1 MGSRRTDAN
10 GTEGRRPVRVLI
22 VEDEPLLAEAI
33 RAGLEL
39 QSIAADVVGDGEAA
53 LIAVDLTGY
62 DAVVLDRDIPVI
74 HGDEVCRTIAERSPR
89 PAVIMLTA
97 AHSLQ
102 SRVDGLALGA
112 DDYLTKPFEFPELVA
127 RLHALARRPFAA
139 QPAVLEVRDIRLDPT
154 RHEVTRRGHFV
165 HLTRKEF
172 AVLEVLMRDPDAVV
186 SAEQLLARAWDENA
200 NPFTH
205 TVKVTISA
213 LRRKLG
219 EPWPIRTVTGAGY
232 TMRIAP

>member
-1 MGSRRTDAN
+1 M
-10 GTEGRRPVRVLI
+10 RVLI

-33 RAGLEL
+33 RAGLAL
-39 QSIAADVVGDGEAA
+39 QSIAADVTGDGESA
-53 LIAVDLTGY
+53 LIAVDLTTY
-62 DAVVLDRDIPVI
+62 NVVILDRDIPVV
-74 HGDEVCRTIAERSPR
+74 HGDEVCRRIAARSPR

-102 SRVDGLALGA
+102 SRVDGLAIGA

-139 QPAVLEVRDIRLDPT
+139 QPAVLEVRDMRLDPI
-154 RHEVTRRGHFV
+154 RHEVVRDGHFV
-165 HLTRKEF
+165 LLTRKEF
-172 AVLEVLMRDPDAVV
+172 AVLEVLMRDPNAVV
-186 SAEQLLARAWDENA
+186 SAEQLLTRAWDENA
-200 NPFTH
+200 NPFTN

-219 EPWPIRTVTGAGY
+219 DPWPIRTITGACY
-232 TMRIAP
+232 TMRIRP